1 MKAIF
6 FQHKATLFV
15 LLILLGIISNKI
27 HAHNPHD
34 MVYGLGISPNFA
46 NDNTVFLATD
56 GELTSDQYT
65 NILRSTD
72 GGATWTK
79 LPNGLDNVY
88 SEIGIRVSP
97 NYSNDR

>member
-1 MKAIF
+1 MKISF
-6 FQHKATLFV
+6 FQRKVTFFTFF
-15 LLILLGIISNKI
+15 ILLCVINNNI

-72 GGATWTK
+72 GGTTWTR

-88 SEIGIRVSP
+88 SEIGVRVSP
-97 NYSNDR
+97 NY